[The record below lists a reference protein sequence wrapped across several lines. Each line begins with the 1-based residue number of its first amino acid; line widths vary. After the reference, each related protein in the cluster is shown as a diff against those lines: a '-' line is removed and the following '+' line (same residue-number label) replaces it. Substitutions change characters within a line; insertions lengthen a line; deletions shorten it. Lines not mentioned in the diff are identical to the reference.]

1 MENYIVLKNG
11 IRVDIDQES
20 TETSLAVSFKNIT
33 EFADFV
39 NELTLENLKRI
50 LVYAGDVVVAEY
62 ENRRVKQ
69 IKVEPG
75 NKIKAE
81 IELEKITDLEIELER
96 VKEIVNVQDKAI
108 EDISAMTTSFAENI
122 GIDEKNRGGYKM
134 IAFYVYK
141 IIHGLKELEDV
152 PKFWRER
159 VKNRLEEMKKNGEI
173 DGNYRIIE
181 VITATPSNAV
191 EK

>member
-39 NELTLENLKRI
+39 NELTIENLKRI

-62 ENRRVKQ
+62 ENRRIKQ

-75 NKIKAE
+75 KKIKAE
-81 IELEKITDLEIELER
+81 IELEKIQDLEIEIER
-96 VKEIVNVQDKAI
+96 VKEIVEVQDKAI
-108 EDISAMTTSFAENI
+108 EDISAMTASFVENV
-122 GIDEKNRGGYKM
+122 GTNEKAG
-134 IAFYVYK
+134 
-141 IIHGLKELEDV
+141 
-152 PKFWRER
+152 
-159 VKNRLEEMKKNGEI
+159 
-173 DGNYRIIE
+173 E
-181 VITATPSNAV
+181 VI
-191 EK
+191 K

>member
-20 TETSLAVSFKNIT
+20 METSLAVSFMNIT

-75 NKIKAE
+75 KKIKAE

-108 EDISAMTTSFAENI
+108 EDISAMTASFAENI
-122 GIDEKNRGGYKM
+122 GIDEKTG
-134 IAFYVYK
+134 
-141 IIHGLKELEDV
+141 
-152 PKFWRER
+152 
-159 VKNRLEEMKKNGEI
+159 
-173 DGNYRIIE
+173 E
-181 VITATPSNAV
+181 VI
-191 EK
+191 K

>member
-1 MENYIVLKNG
+1 MENYIVFKNG
-11 IRVDIDQES
+11 VRVDIDQES
-20 TETSLAVSFKNIT
+20 TETSLAVSFMNIT

-75 NKIKAE
+75 KKIKAE

-108 EDISAMTTSFAENI
+108 EDISAMTASFAENI
-122 GIDEKNRGGYKM
+122 GIDEKTG
-134 IAFYVYK
+134 
-141 IIHGLKELEDV
+141 EDI
-152 PKFWRER
+152 K
-159 VKNRLEEMKKNGEI
+159 
-173 DGNYRIIE
+173 
-181 VITATPSNAV
+181 
-191 EK
+191 

>member
-20 TETSLAVSFKNIT
+20 TESSLSVGFENIT

-39 NELTLENLKRI
+39 NELTLENLRRI

-108 EDISAMTTSFAENI
+108 EDISAMTASFAENI
-122 GIDEKNRGGYKM
+122 GIDEKTG
-134 IAFYVYK
+134 
-141 IIHGLKELEDV
+141 EDI
-152 PKFWRER
+152 K
-159 VKNRLEEMKKNGEI
+159 
-173 DGNYRIIE
+173 
-181 VITATPSNAV
+181 
-191 EK
+191 

>member
-1 MENYIVLKNG
+1 MENYIILKNG
-11 IRVDIDQES
+11 TRLSVDRES
-20 TETSLAVSFKNIT
+20 TEASLSVSFENIT
-33 EFADFV
+33 EFADFA
-39 NELTLENLKRI
+39 NELTLENLRRI

-108 EDISAMTTSFAENI
+108 EDISAMTASFAENI
-122 GIDEKNRGGYKM
+122 GIDEKTG
-134 IAFYVYK
+134 
-141 IIHGLKELEDV
+141 EDI
-152 PKFWRER
+152 K
-159 VKNRLEEMKKNGEI
+159 
-173 DGNYRIIE
+173 
-181 VITATPSNAV
+181 
-191 EK
+191 

>member
-39 NELTLENLKRI
+39 NELTIENLKRI

-62 ENRRVKQ
+62 ENRRIKQ

-75 NKIKAE
+75 KKIKAE

-108 EDISAMTTSFAENI
+108 EDISSMTASFAENI
-122 GIDEKNRGGYKM
+122 GIDEKTG
-134 IAFYVYK
+134 
-141 IIHGLKELEDV
+141 EDI
-152 PKFWRER
+152 K
-159 VKNRLEEMKKNGEI
+159 
-173 DGNYRIIE
+173 
-181 VITATPSNAV
+181 
-191 EK
+191 

>member
-39 NELTLENLKRI
+39 NELTIENLKRI

-62 ENRRVKQ
+62 ENRRIKQ

-75 NKIKAE
+75 KKIKAE

-108 EDISAMTTSFAENI
+108 EDISAMTASFAENI
-122 GIDEKNRGGYKM
+122 GIDEKTG
-134 IAFYVYK
+134 
-141 IIHGLKELEDV
+141 EDI
-152 PKFWRER
+152 K
-159 VKNRLEEMKKNGEI
+159 
-173 DGNYRIIE
+173 
-181 VITATPSNAV
+181 
-191 EK
+191 

>member
-20 TETSLAVSFKNIT
+20 TESSLSVGFENIT
-33 EFADFV
+33 AFADFV
-39 NELTLENLKRI
+39 NELTLENLRRI

-81 IELEKITDLEIELER
+81 VELEKITDLEIELER

-108 EDISAMTTSFAENI
+108 EDISAMTASFAENI
-122 GIDEKNRGGYKM
+122 GIDEKTG
-134 IAFYVYK
+134 
-141 IIHGLKELEDV
+141 EDI
-152 PKFWRER
+152 K
-159 VKNRLEEMKKNGEI
+159 
-173 DGNYRIIE
+173 
-181 VITATPSNAV
+181 
-191 EK
+191 

>member
-1 MENYIVLKNG
+1 MENYIVFKNG
-11 IRVDIDQES
+11 VRVDIDQES
-20 TETSLAVSFKNIT
+20 TETSLAVSFMNIT

-75 NKIKAE
+75 KKIKAE

-122 GIDEKNRGGYKM
+122 GIDEKTG
-134 IAFYVYK
+134 
-141 IIHGLKELEDV
+141 EDI
-152 PKFWRER
+152 K
-159 VKNRLEEMKKNGEI
+159 
-173 DGNYRIIE
+173 
-181 VITATPSNAV
+181 
-191 EK
+191 

>member
-1 MENYIVLKNG
+1 MENYIILKNG
-11 IRVDIDQES
+11 TRLSVDRES
-20 TETSLAVSFKNIT
+20 TEASLSVSFENIT

-108 EDISAMTTSFAENI
+108 EDISAMTASFAENI
-122 GIDEKNRGGYKM
+122 GIDEKT
-134 IAFYVYK
+134 
-141 IIHGLKELEDV
+141 
-152 PKFWRER
+152 
-159 VKNRLEEMKKNGEI
+159 GEGI
-173 DGNYRIIE
+173 
-181 VITATPSNAV
+181 
-191 EK
+191 K

>member
-20 TETSLAVSFKNIT
+20 TETSLAVSFMNIM

-75 NKIKAE
+75 KKIKAE

-108 EDISAMTTSFAENI
+108 EDISAMTASFAENI
-122 GIDEKNRGGYKM
+122 GIDEKTGG
-134 IAFYVYK
+134 V
-141 IIHGLKELEDV
+141 
-152 PKFWRER
+152 
-159 VKNRLEEMKKNGEI
+159 
-173 DGNYRIIE
+173 
-181 VITATPSNAV
+181 
-191 EK
+191 

>member
-1 MENYIVLKNG
+1 MENYIILKNG
-11 IRVDIDQES
+11 TRLSVDRES
-20 TETSLAVSFKNIT
+20 TEASLSVSFENIT

-39 NELTLENLKRI
+39 NELTLENLRRI
-50 LVYAGDVVVAEY
+50 LLYAGDVVVAEY

-108 EDISAMTTSFAENI
+108 EDISAMTASFAENI
-122 GIDEKNRGGYKM
+122 GIDEKTG
-134 IAFYVYK
+134 
-141 IIHGLKELEDV
+141 EDI
-152 PKFWRER
+152 KW
-159 VKNRLEEMKKNGEI
+159 
-173 DGNYRIIE
+173 
-181 VITATPSNAV
+181 
-191 EK
+191 

>member
-20 TETSLAVSFKNIT
+20 TESSLSVGFENIT
-33 EFADFV
+33 AFADFV
-39 NELTLENLKRI
+39 NELTLENLRRI

-81 IELEKITDLEIELER
+81 VELEKITDLEIELER

-108 EDISAMTTSFAENI
+108 EDISAMTASFAENI
-122 GIDEKNRGGYKM
+122 GIDEKIG
-134 IAFYVYK
+134 
-141 IIHGLKELEDV
+141 EDI
-152 PKFWRER
+152 K
-159 VKNRLEEMKKNGEI
+159 
-173 DGNYRIIE
+173 
-181 VITATPSNAV
+181 
-191 EK
+191 

>member
-39 NELTLENLKRI
+39 NELTIENLKRI

-108 EDISAMTTSFAENI
+108 EDISAMTASFAENI
-122 GIDEKNRGGYKM
+122 GIDEKT
-134 IAFYVYK
+134 
-141 IIHGLKELEDV
+141 
-152 PKFWRER
+152 
-159 VKNRLEEMKKNGEI
+159 GEGI
-173 DGNYRIIE
+173 
-181 VITATPSNAV
+181 
-191 EK
+191 K

>member
-1 MENYIVLKNG
+1 MENYIILKNG

-20 TETSLAVSFKNIT
+20 TESSLSVGFENIT

-81 IELEKITDLEIELER
+81 VELEKITDLEIELER

-108 EDISAMTTSFAENI
+108 EDISAMTASFAENI
-122 GIDEKNRGGYKM
+122 GVDEKTG
-134 IAFYVYK
+134 
-141 IIHGLKELEDV
+141 EDI
-152 PKFWRER
+152 K
-159 VKNRLEEMKKNGEI
+159 
-173 DGNYRIIE
+173 
-181 VITATPSNAV
+181 
-191 EK
+191 

>member
-39 NELTLENLKRI
+39 NELTIENLKRI

-62 ENRRVKQ
+62 ENRRIKQ

-75 NKIKAE
+75 KKIKAE
-81 IELEKITDLEIELER
+81 IELEKIQDLEIELER

-108 EDISAMTTSFAENI
+108 EDISAMTASFAENI
-122 GIDEKNRGGYKM
+122 GIDEKT
-134 IAFYVYK
+134 
-141 IIHGLKELEDV
+141 
-152 PKFWRER
+152 
-159 VKNRLEEMKKNGEI
+159 GEGI
-173 DGNYRIIE
+173 
-181 VITATPSNAV
+181 
-191 EK
+191 K

>member
-1 MENYIVLKNG
+1 MENYIILKNG

-20 TETSLAVSFKNIT
+20 TESSLSVGFENIT

-39 NELTLENLKRI
+39 NELTLENLRRI

-81 IELEKITDLEIELER
+81 VELEKITDLEIELER

-108 EDISAMTTSFAENI
+108 EDISAMTASFAENI
-122 GIDEKNRGGYKM
+122 GIDEKTG
-134 IAFYVYK
+134 
-141 IIHGLKELEDV
+141 EDI
-152 PKFWRER
+152 K
-159 VKNRLEEMKKNGEI
+159 
-173 DGNYRIIE
+173 
-181 VITATPSNAV
+181 
-191 EK
+191 

>member
-1 MENYIVLKNG
+1 MENYIILKNG

-20 TETSLAVSFKNIT
+20 TESSLSVGFENIT
-33 EFADFV
+33 AFADFV
-39 NELTLENLKRI
+39 NELTLENLRRI

-81 IELEKITDLEIELER
+81 VELEKITDLEIELER

-108 EDISAMTTSFAENI
+108 EDISAMTASFAENI
-122 GIDEKNRGGYKM
+122 GIDEKTG
-134 IAFYVYK
+134 
-141 IIHGLKELEDV
+141 EDI
-152 PKFWRER
+152 K
-159 VKNRLEEMKKNGEI
+159 
-173 DGNYRIIE
+173 
-181 VITATPSNAV
+181 
-191 EK
+191 

>member
-1 MENYIVLKNG
+1 MENYIILKNG
-11 IRVDIDQES
+11 IRVEIDQES
-20 TETSLAVSFKNIT
+20 TESSLSVGFENIT

-69 IKVEPG
+69 IKVEQG

-108 EDISAMTTSFAENI
+108 EDISVMTASFAENI
-122 GIDEKNRGGYKM
+122 GIDEKTG
-134 IAFYVYK
+134 
-141 IIHGLKELEDV
+141 EDI
-152 PKFWRER
+152 K
-159 VKNRLEEMKKNGEI
+159 
-173 DGNYRIIE
+173 
-181 VITATPSNAV
+181 
-191 EK
+191 

>member
-11 IRVDIDQES
+11 TRVDIDQES
-20 TETSLAVSFKNIT
+20 TETSLAVSFMNIM

-75 NKIKAE
+75 KKIKAE

-108 EDISAMTTSFAENI
+108 EDISAMTASFAENI
-122 GIDEKNRGGYKM
+122 GIDEKT
-134 IAFYVYK
+134 
-141 IIHGLKELEDV
+141 
-152 PKFWRER
+152 
-159 VKNRLEEMKKNGEI
+159 GEGI
-173 DGNYRIIE
+173 
-181 VITATPSNAV
+181 
-191 EK
+191 K

>member
-20 TETSLAVSFKNIT
+20 TETSLAVSFMNIM

-75 NKIKAE
+75 KKIKAE

-108 EDISAMTTSFAENI
+108 EDISAMTASFAENI
-122 GIDEKNRGGYKM
+122 GIDEKT
-134 IAFYVYK
+134 
-141 IIHGLKELEDV
+141 
-152 PKFWRER
+152 
-159 VKNRLEEMKKNGEI
+159 GEGI
-173 DGNYRIIE
+173 
-181 VITATPSNAV
+181 
-191 EK
+191 K

>member
-1 MENYIVLKNG
+1 MENYIILKNG
-11 IRVDIDQES
+11 TRLSVDRES
-20 TETSLAVSFKNIT
+20 TEASLSVSFENIT

-108 EDISAMTTSFAENI
+108 EDISAMTASFAENI
-122 GIDEKNRGGYKM
+122 GIDEKTG
-134 IAFYVYK
+134 
-141 IIHGLKELEDV
+141 EDI
-152 PKFWRER
+152 K
-159 VKNRLEEMKKNGEI
+159 
-173 DGNYRIIE
+173 
-181 VITATPSNAV
+181 
-191 EK
+191 